1 MDKKKLTPSAS
12 GSSSLL
18 SSSATS
24 IKPKSSL
31 LVPSSTSGS
40 ATVAATVG
48 KSGTTLQIDRENCD
62 RAMISIS
69 FNGVDPLFMY
79 TQLLKETLLDIEDD
93 DAKSIKEL
101 AEYCRLQDDIDEGE
115 IRMVEK
121 KYRDHTPIWWYT
133 APYFIYSMLN
143 RGLRLMDVDIII
155 KMGFFIRH
163 LHQHIQKLYNEQQ
176 QSSTKAT
183 APFTVFRG
191 QGLSVENFD
200 KMKQTKGGL
209 MSFNNF
215 LSTSENRQVS
225 LKFARKGASKNSDMV
240 AILFIMTIDP
250 NVCTKSKIPF
260 ADVSQVGF
268 FEGQEAEILFTT
280 HTIFRI
286 DKIQQIHDDHT
297 DRLWK
302 VHLTLVGHDN
312 HELNTLTA
320 HVRDEVNLKAPI
332 RGWSQLAFIL
342 LTVGEPVKAKKLYKI
357 LLQKATSDKER
368 SDYNHYLGWAYNDMG
383 EYLKALSSYE
393 RSLEIRKIA
402 LPPNHPELAASYNGI
417 GNVYAGIGEYSK
429 ALSYYEKALE
439 IKKIALPPNHPDLA
453 SSYNNIGL
461 VYENMGE
468 YSKALSSYERSLEI
482 RKIALPPNHPD
493 LAASHGN
500 IGNVYINMGEYSKAL
515 SSHERSLEIQKIALP
530 PNHPDLASSYNNIGS
545 VYNNMGEYSKALS
558 SYERS
563 LEIRKIALPPN
574 HPDSASS
581 YNNIGT
587 VYRRMGEY
595 SKALSS
601 YERSLEIQ
609 KIALPP
615 NHPDLAKSYNNI
627 GAVYYNMGKYSKALP
642 SYERS
647 LEIQK
652 IALPPNHPDLA
663 ASYLNIGS
671 VYNNMGEYSKA
682 LSSHER
688 SLEIRKIAL
697 PPNHPDLA
705 KSYNNIGLVYD
716 NMGEYSKA
724 LSFLQKGFE
733 ILQKSLPP
741 NHPHTALVE

>member
-1 MDKKKLTPSAS
+1 MDKKELTPSAS
-12 GSSSLL
+12 GSSSVL

-121 KYRDHTPIWWYT
+121 KYSDHTPIWWYT

-163 LHQHIQKLYNEQQ
+163 LHQHIEKLYHEHQ

-225 LKFARKGASKNSDMV
+225 LKFAREGASKNSDMV
-240 AILFIMTIDP
+240 GILFIMTIDP
-250 NVCTKSKIPF
+250 DVCTKSKIPF

-268 FEGQEAEILFTT
+268 FEGREAEILFTT

-302 VHLTLVGHDN
+302 VHLTLVGNDN

-342 LTVGEPVKAKKLYKI
+342 LKVGEPAKAKKLYKI
-357 LLQKATSDKER
+357 LFQKASSDKER
-368 SDYNHYLGWAYNDMG
+368 SDYNHHLGWAYYDMG
-383 EYLKALSSYE
+383 EYSKALSSYE
-393 RSLEIRKIA
+393 QSLEIRKIA
-402 LPPNHPELAASYNGI
+402 LSPNHPDLAASYNGI
-417 GNVYAGIGEYSK
+417 GVVYDEMGEYSK
-429 ALSYYEKALE
+429 ALSSYERAFD
-439 IKKIALPPNHPDLA
+439 IDKKALPPNHPDLA
-453 SSYNNIGL
+453 SDYNNIGG
-461 VYENMGE
+461 VYNNMGE
-468 YSKALSSYERSLEI
+468 HSKALSSYERSLEI
-482 RKIALPPNHPD
+482 RKIALPPNHP
-493 LAASHGN
+493 N
-500 IGNVYINMGEYSKAL
+500 FAL
-515 SSHERSLEIQKIALP
+515 S
-530 PNHPDLASSYNNIGS
+530 YNG
-545 VYNNMGEYSKALS
+545 
-558 SYERS
+558 
-563 LEIRKIALPPN
+563 
-574 HPDSASS
+574 
-581 YNNIGT
+581 
-587 VYRRMGEY
+587 
-595 SKALSS
+595 
-601 YERSLEIQ
+601 
-609 KIALPP
+609 
-615 NHPDLAKSYNNI
+615 I
-627 GAVYYNMGKYSKALP
+627 GA
-642 SYERS
+642 
-647 LEIQK
+647 
-652 IALPPNHPDLA
+652 
-663 ASYLNIGS
+663 
-671 VYNNMGEYSKA
+671 
-682 LSSHER
+682 
-688 SLEIRKIAL
+688 
-697 PPNHPDLA
+697 
-705 KSYNNIGLVYD
+705 VYD

-724 LSFLQKGFE
+724 LSYYEKAQDIWE
-733 ILQKSLPP
+733 KSLPS
-741 NHPHTALVE
+741 NHPYIAGVKTNIDNVKKKM

>member
-101 AEYCRLQDDIDEGE
+101 AEYCRLQDDIYEGE

-133 APYFIYSMLN
+133 APHFIYSMLN

-183 APFTVFRG
+183 APFTIFRG

-200 KMKQTKGGL
+200 KVKQTKGGL

-225 LKFARKGASKNSDMV
+225 VKFAREGASKNSDMV
-240 AILFIMTIDP
+240 GILFIMTIDP
-250 NVCTKSKIPF
+250 DVCTKSKIPF

-302 VHLTLVGHDN
+302 VHLTLVGNDN
-312 HELNTLTA
+312 HELNTLIA
-320 HVRDEVNLKAPI
+320 HVREDINLKAPI

-342 LTVGEPVKAKKLYKI
+342 IKVGEPAKAEKLCKI
-357 LLQKATSDKER
+357 LLQNASTDKER
-368 SDYNHYLGWAYNDMG
+368 SDYNQKLGWAYNYM
-383 EYLKALSSYE
+383 
-393 RSLEIRKIA
+393 
-402 LPPNHPELAASYNGI
+402 
-417 GNVYAGIGEYSK
+417 GEYSK
-429 ALSYYEKALE
+429 ALSSHERALE
-439 IKKIALPPNHPDLA
+439 IRKIALPPNHPDLA
-453 SSYNNIGL
+453 SSYNGIGL
-461 VYENMGE
+461 VYYDMGE

-493 LAASHGN
+493 LAT
-500 IGNVYINMGEYSKAL
+500 
-515 SSHERSLEIQKIALP
+515 
-530 PNHPDLASSYNNIGS
+530 SYNNIGI
-545 VYNNMGEYSKALS
+545 VYYNMGEYSKALS

-563 LEIRKIALPPN
+563 LEIWKIALPPN
-574 HPDSASS
+574 HPDLATSYLNIGSVYKDMGEYSKALSS
-581 YNNIGT
+581 YERALDIDKKVLPPNHPDLASDYNNVGI
-587 VYRRMGEY
+587 VYKNMGEY

-601 YERSLEIQ
+601 YERSLEIK

-615 NHPDLAKSYNNI
+615 NHPDLAYSYNGI
-627 GAVYYNMGKYSKALP
+627 GLVYDK
-642 SYERS
+642 
-647 LEIQK
+647 
-652 IALPPNHPDLA
+652 
-663 ASYLNIGS
+663 
-671 VYNNMGEYSKA
+671 MGEYSKA
-682 LSSHER
+682 LSYYEKTQD
-688 SLEIRKIAL
+688 IWK
-697 PPNHPDLA
+697 
-705 KSYNNIGLVYD
+705 
-716 NMGEYSKA
+716 
-724 LSFLQKGFE
+724 
-733 ILQKSLPP
+733 KSLPS
-741 NHPHTALVE
+741 NHPHIALVKRNIEDVKKKM

>member
-18 SSSATS
+18 SSSSTS
-24 IKPKSSL
+24 IKPKSFL

-101 AEYCRLQDDIDEGE
+101 AEYCGLQDDIDEGE

-183 APFTVFRG
+183 ALFTIFRG

-225 LKFARKGASKNSDMV
+225 VKFAREGASKNSDMV
-240 AILFIMTIDP
+240 GILFIMTIDP
-250 NVCTKSKIPF
+250 DVCTKSKIPF

-286 DKIQQIHDDHT
+286 DNIQQMHDDHT

-302 VHLTLVGHDN
+302 VHLTLVGNDN

-320 HVRDEVNLKAPI
+320 HVRNEVNLKAPI

-342 LTVGEPVKAKKLYKI
+342 LKVGEPAKAKKLYKI
-357 LLQKATSDKER
+357 LLQKTSSDKER
-368 SDYNHYLGWAYNDMG
+368 SDYNQKLGWAYD
-383 EYLKALSSYE
+383 
-393 RSLEIRKIA
+393 
-402 LPPNHPELAASYNGI
+402 
-417 GNVYAGIGEYSK
+417 
-429 ALSYYEKALE
+429 
-439 IKKIALPPNHPDLA
+439 D
-453 SSYNNIGL
+453 
-461 VYENMGE
+461 
-468 YSKALSSYERSLEI
+468 
-482 RKIALPPNHPD
+482 
-493 LAASHGN
+493 
-500 IGNVYINMGEYSKAL
+500 
-515 SSHERSLEIQKIALP
+515 
-530 PNHPDLASSYNNIGS
+530 
-545 VYNNMGEYSKALS
+545 
-558 SYERS
+558 
-563 LEIRKIALPPN
+563 
-574 HPDSASS
+574 
-581 YNNIGT
+581 
-587 VYRRMGEY
+587 
-595 SKALSS
+595 
-601 YERSLEIQ
+601 
-609 KIALPP
+609 
-615 NHPDLAKSYNNI
+615 
-627 GAVYYNMGKYSKALP
+627 
-642 SYERS
+642 
-647 LEIQK
+647 
-652 IALPPNHPDLA
+652 
-663 ASYLNIGS
+663 
-671 VYNNMGEYSKA
+671 MGEYSKA

-705 KSYNNIGLVYD
+705 SSYNGIGIVYYNMGEYSKALSSYERAFDIDKKALPPNHPDLASDYNNIGNVYKGMGEYSKALTYYEKALDIDKKVLPPNHPDLATDYNNIGVVYD

-724 LSFLQKGFE
+724 LSSYERSLE
-733 ILQKSLPP
+733 IRRIALPP
-741 NHPHTALVE
+741 NHPDLASSYNNIGSVYDDMGEYSKALSYYEKALQIKKIALPPAHPSIARTERNIEHLKKKL